1 MEAPDEE
8 PETPLL
14 GGCRMGEAE
23 RDWAAGEVDWAA
35 EEAQVEAQEVEAQEA
50 HEAAERKRKRPSA
63 VALPVARTTPAAA
76 AAAPAEAHGQ
86 RSKKSLATARQYLAL
101 LESGDARSRPR
112 LLDDA
117 TIASR
122 QIFVE
127 RPVLKRRKGADRWV
141 TSGGRQGATQIWL
154 SDQQGLLKRYG
165 QVMRSQKEGT
175 LDGKLRFAQYTMIS
189 RRATPSD
196 ETMQTDGDDDEEEE
210 AEEDRSV
217 GLWVLQPAEAAGAST
232 RKARRE
238 SYSAKLRSTPVPAV
252 GGPLDGLRVSSRA
265 RAVSASRRSPV
276 PPSLVL
282 RATGGQKFLS
292 FEAEPTI
299 NDPDGM
305 ELGAVVRVAGGTGG
319 VKLTSTQGDFAEW
332 HRVADGQGPLSEG
345 EVVGFRHG
353 RISRNTRNCA
363 MLGVVTRK
371 AVVEGSAQPPH
382 EQHLYDTVAYQGIV
396 PVRVSRRSRGQSCEC
411 PAPHAGQVLMPS
423 GRNSGTAVLA
433 PATEGV
439 SRVGIVLDSAQAQQD
454 MAAEAL
460 RDTDGGHSLGGGWV
474 LMQAVVVPPAETVAA
489 RTGLLR
495 RVLMVLV
502 TLIVSI
508 AVVMDLLGGQQQ
520 PRAAGGS
527 SSSSGDS
534 GGGSSGHGEGPVHV
548 IVQPVCTDGG
558 QGDHQ
563 PEYYD
568 GASVMHR
575 TCGHTD
581 CPPDLPLRSKR
592 GEYDAVIFLPG
603 LQISSCGDG
612 VDWKTC
618 DVFNCCERTCEGV
631 DCPAG
636 FQRNSCTAYMPSRV
650 DRCYGELTNATM
662 LRSCDVETCCY
673 APMSHAV

>member
-8 PETPLL
+8 PETPWLD
-14 GGCRMGEAE
+14 GCRMGEA
-23 RDWAAGEVDWAA
+23 DWAAGEVDWAA

-305 ELGAVVRVAGGTGG
+305 ELGAVVRAAGGTGG

-371 AVVEGSAQPPH
+371 AVVEGSAPPPH

-423 GRNSGTAVLA
+423 GRNDGTAVLA

-563 PEYYD
+563 PEYD

-650 DRCYGELTNATM
+650 DRCYGDLTNVTM

-673 APMSHAV
+673 APMSDVA